1 MRKLCQCGHPDATH
15 VGPDGPCRMNKCRC
29 ELFNEVGAA
38 GRPEQPSRMVTFE
51 IPDGYVLN
59 VQLVPVDGS

>member
-1 MRKLCQCGHPDATH
+1 
-15 VGPDGPCRMNKCRC
+15 MNKCRC